1 MRARRLGGIPPL
13 VTVLITISAV
23 VAAGIVAYFLFTTTS
38 SAART
43 PMLEVTSA
51 YALCS
56 GTSCYVYITLR
67 NVGTV
72 NVNITSVSYF
82 DVSGVTVS
90 TSSWYNPS
98 GQLLS
103 SSNPVVVP
111 AGGSA
116 YLKGVVTVSG
126 TTTGIPDGAGTVLTL
141 TVQTPSS
148 SQSQSLSLAFKIA
161 RQ

>member
-1 MRARRLGGIPPL
+1 MMTARRRGGVPPL

-23 VAAGIVAYFLFTTTS
+23 VAAGLVAYFLFSTTS
-38 SAART
+38 GAT
-43 PMLEVTSA
+43 KQPMLEVTSA

-56 GTSCYVYITLR
+56 GTSCNVYVTIR

-82 DVSGVTVS
+82 DVAGVSVS
-90 TSSWYNPS
+90 NPSWYGPS
-98 GQLLS
+98 GQPV
-103 SSNPVVVP
+103 SSNPVPVP

-116 YLKGVVTVSG
+116 YLKGSVTVQG
-126 TTTGIPDGAGTVLTL
+126 TTGIPDGAGAALTL

>member
-1 MRARRLGGIPPL
+1 L

-23 VAAGIVAYFLFTTTS
+23 VAAGLVAYFLFSTTS
-38 SAART
+38 GAT
-43 PMLEVTSA
+43 KQPMLEVTSA

-56 GTSCYVYITLR
+56 GTSCAVYITLR

-82 DVSGVTVS
+82 DVSGVSVS
-90 TSSWYNPS
+90 SSSWYGPS
-98 GQLLS
+98 GQPVS
-103 SSNPVVVP
+103 SSNPVPVP

-116 YLKGVVTVSG
+116 YLKGSVTVSS
-126 TTTGIPDGAGTVLTL
+126 TTGIPDGAGAALTL
-141 TVQTPSS
+141 TVQPAGG

>member
-1 MRARRLGGIPPL
+1 MTARRRGGVPPL

-23 VAAGIVAYFLFTTTS
+23 VAAAIVAYFLFSTTS
-38 SAART
+38 SAT
-43 PMLEVTSA
+43 KQPMLEVTSA
-51 YALCS
+51 YAICPS
-56 GTSCYVYITLR
+56 ASSCTVYITLR

-90 TSSWYNPS
+90 TSSWYSPS
-98 GQLLS
+98 GQSIS

-126 TTTGIPDGAGTVLTL
+126 TTGIPDGAGTVLTL

>member
-1 MRARRLGGIPPL
+1 LGGIPPL

-23 VAAGIVAYFLFTTTS
+23 VAAGLVAWFLFTTTS
-38 SAART
+38 SAT
-43 PMLEVTSA
+43 KQPMLEVTSA

-56 GTSCYVYITLR
+56 GTGTATSCTVYVTIR

-82 DVSGVTVS
+82 DVAGVTVS
-90 TSSWYNPS
+90 SPSWSSPS
-98 GQLLS
+98 GQLIS
-103 SSNPVVVP
+103 NSNPVVIP

-126 TTTGIPDGAGTVLTL
+126 TTGIPDGAGAVLTL